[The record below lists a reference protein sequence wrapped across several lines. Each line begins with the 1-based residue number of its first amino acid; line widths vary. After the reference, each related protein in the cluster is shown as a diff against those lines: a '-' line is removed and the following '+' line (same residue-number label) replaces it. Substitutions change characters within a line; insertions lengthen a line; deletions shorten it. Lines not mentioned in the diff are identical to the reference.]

1 MLIFFYSLE
10 VMKYL
15 FKSGIKTPNLKG
27 WAGMPNQHGLLDS
40 LLTAMGAEIA
50 LRSTFVGCHIGSE
63 SGNLAGNSFPPVAG
77 AGF

>member
-1 MLIFFYSLE
+1 MLIFFYGLE

-27 WAGMPNQHGLLDS
+27 WVGMPNQHVDF
-40 LLTAMGAEIA
+40 LLTAVGAEIA

-63 SGNLAGNSFPPVAG
+63 SGNLAGNSFPPG
-77 AGF
+77 AGVGF